1 MKKLTNLV
9 SLPTIQISQKSNGV
23 DVTTVR
29 PEKMNNTP
37 YCKAS
42 YKIKPLR
49 QFFLK
54 TIQTRKPSDSFR
66 MHFNVFYSR
75 YGHVHEYM

>member
-9 SLPTIQISQKSNGV
+9 SLPTIQISQKSNWV
-23 DVTTVR
+23 DVTTVS

-42 YKIKPLR
+42 Y
-49 QFFLK
+49 
-54 TIQTRKPSDSFR
+54 TIQAITSIFFKNNS
-66 MHFNVFYSR
+66 
-75 YGHVHEYM
+75 G